1 LRVVQVFKL
10 QPRIGCC
17 GGAAF
22 GDDQFIRV
30 GIPADRER
38 SFRRIVNTHSDLS

>member
-1 LRVVQVFKL
+1 MTAYVIDNHPIMAEQ
-10 QPRIGCC
+10 I
-17 GGAAF
+17 AM
-22 GDDQFIRV
+22 V